1 MHTRIATTN
10 GATLMPQPSEYQ
22 RLIAQHTREV
32 DPRHIEAWMRV
43 EHPTLDGLSREELL
57 GAMYHAIADH
67 LEAGDAMS
75 ESLAATFG
83 L

>member
-1 MHTRIATTN
+1 MDTTTAT
-10 GATLMPQPSEYQ
+10 AKREPSEYQ
-22 RLIAQHTREV
+22 RLIAQHTREI

-57 GAMYHAIADH
+57 GAMYRAIADH

>member
-1 MHTRIATTN
+1 MDTTTAT
-10 GATLMPQPSEYQ
+10 AKREPSEVQ
-22 RLIAQHTREV
+22 RLIAQHTREI

-57 GAMYHAIADH
+57 GAMYRAIADH

>member
-1 MHTRIATTN
+1 MDTTTAN
-10 GATLMPQPSEYQ
+10 PERRPSEVQ
-22 RLIAQHTREV
+22 RLIAQHTRDL

-57 GAMYHAIADH
+57 GAMYRAIADH

>member
-1 MHTRIATTN
+1 MDTTTAT
-10 GATLMPQPSEYQ
+10 AKRQPSEVQ
-22 RLIAQHTREV
+22 RLIAQYTREI

-43 EHPTLDGLSREELL
+43 KHPTLDGLSREELL
-57 GAMYHAIADH
+57 GAMYRAIADH

>member
-1 MHTRIATTN
+1 MDTTTAN
-10 GATLMPQPSEYQ
+10 AKREPSEYQ
-22 RLIAQHTREV
+22 RLIAEHTREI

-57 GAMYHAIADH
+57 GAMYRAIADH

>member
-1 MHTRIATTN
+1 MDTTTATAK
-10 GATLMPQPSEYQ
+10 GQPSEVQ
-22 RLIAQHTREV
+22 RLIAQHTREI

-57 GAMYHAIADH
+57 GAMYRAIADH